1 MGKSWTEEQRQ
12 VINLQNRSLLVSA
25 AAGSGKTAV
34 LVERIIQ
41 KITDTI
47 RPVDIDR
54 LLVVTFTKAAA
65 AEMRERIMA
74 AVDARLL
81 DDPENTHLQKQKML
95 LPSAMITTI
104 DSFCMSVLREH
115 FDTIGLDPGFRVG
128 DPQEITLLKQD
139 VAEQLLEDCYAD
151 KTEEFIAFSQT
162 YSSGKLDKGLTD
174 WILRIYDFSQSYPW
188 PEEWLKKSLT
198 MNPGTM
204 EEEVENSPMVCLIM
218 EETCRIL
225 REMAAVLKTALDM
238 SLGVG
243 GPSLYEPML
252 LSDLEQTEAM
262 LECNTW
268 EDIYDHI
275 QHMEWKRLSGKKQPE
290 ANPSVVDMVKALRQE
305 AKDVFGWLKKNYF
318 AESLPEVLSKEAR
331 ILPGLAVL
339 IHLTEEFS
347 QRFREEKRQR
357 NLIDFND
364 QEHFAL
370 NILLDECHEPTAVA
384 KGYSE
389 QFEEIMCDEY
399 QDSNQVQETLLN
411 SISRERQGQPN
422 IFMVGDVKQSIYRF
436 RMAEPEIFLRKYQT
450 YTKQEGSHQ
459 RIDLHKNFRSR
470 ACVIESINRIFEALM
485 IPEICGME
493 YDADAALYPGLD
505 YPETRQKI
513 SESAEWLMVEHGN
526 DPEMTK
532 REAEAR
538 AVGLRIR
545 EIVNETSGLWVMDTE
560 SGAYR
565 RAEYGDIVILLRT
578 VKNWTEDY
586 VRILKDMGIPAVGE
600 TSSGFFDTVEIQG
613 ILNMLRILDNPLQD
627 IPMAA
632 VLTSSM
638 GRLTDEELAELR
650 LVNRSMSLYE
660 NIQDYL
666 KQGDDLFLV
675 EKLNTFLTVY
685 DRLRRSKI
693 HLSIE
698 ELIHEIY
705 EMTGYVQQMFA
716 MPGGEVRRANL
727 ERLVE
732 YAKDF
737 KNTSYR
743 GLFHFIRYVDQLKE
757 SKEDLG
763 GAVLPG
769 DAGQAVRIMSIHKSK
784 GLEYPIC
791 FVAGLGKSMNFTES
805 RSRIVIHARYGV
817 AADGVDLE
825 RRVKIHSLS
834 KKVFARKL
842 LLDQMGEEV
851 RVLYVALTRAREK
864 LILVGTVEDMEQTAE
879 KWSLAGKVP
888 TPLTYSRMLR
898 AKSYLDWLGP
908 LLWSDE
914 RQGAERGFEFRCI
927 NPAYMAAE
935 DIREEIQS
943 DGEKE
948 FLRGCEKIK
957 EGCTPLY
964 DLIDK
969 KLRWQYPRELMTR
982 LQGKM
987 TVSELKK
994 MAGEEMNGMV
1004 LYPENVE
1011 KLLPDPGNPLYIAQ
1025 QKGTATHKIF
1035 ELLPFAEI
1043 SSEDEVVSFIRQCVE
1058 KEQIPAFW
1066 EELIP
1071 AQKVFDFCC
1080 SELGQR
1086 MARAEK
1092 NGKLY
1097 RERPFVMGI
1106 PVQEIYPKLA
1116 AWEISG
1122 ISEKLSDRENDR
1134 LTSERILIQGVID
1147 VYFEEDDGVVLLDYK
1162 TDRIPKGKTGEELL
1176 IKRYKTQLDY
1186 YQKAIEQIS
1195 GKKVKDR
1202 ILYSVIMNRE
1212 IHC

>member
-1 MGKSWTEEQRQ
+1 MGKSWTEEQQQ
-12 VINLQNRSLLVSA
+12 VIDLKNRSLLVSA

-41 KITDTI
+41 KITDSTHPI
-47 RPVDIDR
+47 DIDQ

-65 AEMRERIMA
+65 AEMRERVMA
-74 AVDARLL
+74 AVDAKLL
-81 DDPENTHLQKQKML
+81 EDPENSHLQKQKML

-115 FDTIGLDPGFRVG
+115 FDSIGLDPGFRVG
-128 DPQEITLLKQD
+128 DPQEMTLLKQD
-139 VAEQLLEDCYAD
+139 VAEQLLEDCYTE
-151 KTEEFIAFSQT
+151 KTPEFIAFSQT
-162 YSSGKLDKGLTD
+162 YSIGKLDKGLTD

-188 PEEWLKKSLT
+188 PEEWLENSLH
-198 MNPGTM
+198 MNPGALGEEAGTSPVVQLVM
-204 EEEVENSPMVCLIM
+204 EESG
-218 EETCRIL
+218 RIL
-225 REMAAVLKTALDM
+225 SEMAEILKVALDM

-243 GPSLYEPML
+243 GPVLYEPML
-252 LSDLEQTEAM
+252 LSDLEQTKTM
-262 LECNTW
+262 IECNTY
-268 EDIYDHI
+268 EKLYDHI
-275 QHMEWKRLSGKKQPE
+275 QRMDWKRLSGKKQPE
-290 ANPSVVDMVKALRQE
+290 ADPAVMDMVKALRQE
-305 AKDVFGWLKKNYF
+305 TKELFGWLKKNYF
-318 AESLPEVLSKEAR
+318 SESLTELLVKEQQ
-331 ILPGLAVL
+331 ILPSLTVL
-339 IHLTEEFS
+339 IRLTEEFS
-347 QRFREEKRQR
+347 RRFQEEKRQR

-364 QEHFAL
+364 QEHFTL
-370 NILLDECHEPTAVA
+370 NILLDAHHEPTPVA

-399 QDSNQVQETLLN
+399 QDSNQVQETLIN
-411 SISRERQGQPN
+411 SISREREGQPN

-436 RMAEPEIFLRKYQT
+436 RMAEPEIFLGKYQS
-450 YTKQEGSHQ
+450 YTKNDGAHQ

-470 ACVIESINRIFEALM
+470 ACVLESINRIFESLM
-485 IPEICGME
+485 TTDICGMD
-493 YDADAALYPGLD
+493 YDADAALYPGLE
-505 YPETRQKI
+505 YPQTEQKT
-513 SESAEWLMVEHGN
+513 SEQAEWLIVEHGN

-545 EIVNETSGLWVMDTE
+545 ELVDENSGLWVMDSE
-560 SGAYR
+560 SGKYR
-565 RAEYGDIVILLRT
+565 RVGYGDIVILLRT

-586 VRILKDMGIPAVGE
+586 VRVLKEMGIPAVGE
-600 TSSGFFDTVEIQG
+600 TSSGFFDTLEIQG

-638 GRLTDEELAELR
+638 GGLSDEELAELR
-650 LVNRSMSLYE
+650 LIDRSVYLYE
-660 NIQDYL
+660 DMQDYL
-666 KQGDDLFLV
+666 DQGENLLLT
-675 EKLNTFLTVY
+675 EKLKKFFEMY
-685 DRLRRSKI
+685 GRLRWSKI
-693 HLSIE
+693 HMSIE

-705 EMTGYVQQMFA
+705 SETGYVQQMFA

-769 DAGQAVRIMSIHKSK
+769 NEGQSVRIMSIHKSK

-791 FVAGLGKSMNFTES
+791 FVAGLGKTMNFTES
-805 RSRIVIHARYGV
+805 RSRIVVHARYGV
-817 AADGVDLE
+817 AADGIDLE
-825 RRVKIHSLS
+825 NRVKIHSLS

-851 RVLYVALTRAREK
+851 RVLYVAMTRAREK
-864 LILVGTVEDMEQTAE
+864 LILVGTVENMAQTDE
-879 KWSLAGKVP
+879 KWTLAGKTP
-888 TPLTYSRMLR
+888 MPLTYSRMLR

-908 LLWSDE
+908 LLWSGGQ
-914 RQGAERGFEFRCI
+914 QGADLGFEFRCI
-927 NPAYMAAE
+927 NTAHMAAE
-935 DIREEIQS
+935 DIREEIQMDS
-943 DGEKE
+943 EKE
-948 FLRGCEKIK
+948 FFRDCLKLR
-957 EGCTPLY
+957 EGCQSLY
-964 DLIDK
+964 DRIDGR
-969 KLRWQYPRELMTR
+969 LRWNYPRELMTE

-994 MAGEEMNGMV
+994 MSGEEMTGLV
-1004 LYPENVE
+1004 LYPD
-1011 KLLPDPGNPLYIAQ
+1011 KAPALLPDLENPLYVAQ

-1035 ELLPFAEI
+1035 ELLPFSEI
-1043 SSEDEVVSFIRQCVE
+1043 FSEDDVAGFIRRCVE

-1071 AQKVFDFCC
+1071 AEKVFELCQ

-1092 NGKLY
+1092 AGKLY

-1106 PVQEIYPKLA
+1106 PVTEVYPEMTA
-1116 AWEISG
+1116 AAC
-1122 ISEKLSDRENDR
+1122 
-1134 LTSERILIQGVID
+1134 ERILIQGVID
-1147 VYFEEDDGVVLLDYK
+1147 VYFEEDDGIVLLDYK
-1162 TDRIPKGKTGEELL
+1162 TDRIPKGKAGEELL
-1176 IKRYKTQLDY
+1176 IKRYRAQLDY
-1186 YQKAIEQIS
+1186 YQKAIEQIL

>member
-1 MGKSWTEEQRQ
+1 MGKSWTEEQQQ
-12 VINLQNRSLLVSA
+12 VINLRGRSLLVSA

-41 KITDTI
+41 KITDAAHPI
-47 RPVDIDR
+47 DIDE

-65 AEMRERIMA
+65 AEMRERVMA
-74 AVDARLL
+74 AVDAKLL
-81 DDPENTHLQKQKML
+81 ADPENSHLQKQKML

-115 FDTIGLDPGFRVG
+115 FDKIGLDPGFRVG
-128 DPQEITLLKQD
+128 DPQEMALLKQD
-139 VAEQLLEDCYAD
+139 VAEQLLEDCYME
-151 KTEEFIAFSQT
+151 KTPEFTAFSQI
-162 YSSGKLDKGLTD
+162 YSIGKLDKGLSD

-188 PEEWLKKSLT
+188 PEEWLGNSLR
-198 MNPGTM
+198 MNPGAMEANADSSPVVRLVM
-204 EEEVENSPMVCLIM
+204 EESR
-218 EETCRIL
+218 RIL
-225 REMAAVLKTALDM
+225 AEMAGNLKIALDM
-238 SLGVG
+238 SVGAG
-243 GPSLYEPML
+243 GPALYEPML
-252 LSDLEQTEAM
+252 LFDLEQIDEM
-262 LECNTW
+262 LECKNY
-268 EDIYDHI
+268 EDLYDHI

-290 ANPSVVDMVKALRQE
+290 ADASVTDTVKILRQE
-305 AKDVFGWLKKNYF
+305 AKDLLGWLKKNYF
-318 AESLPEVLSKEAR
+318 SENLSELLSREQR
-331 ILPGLAVL
+331 ILPSLTVL
-339 IHLTEEFS
+339 IKLTEEFS
-347 QRFREEKRQR
+347 RRFREEKRQR

-370 NILLDECHEPTAVA
+370 NILLDEDHKPTPAA
-384 KGYSE
+384 RSYSE

-411 SISRERQGQPN
+411 SISREREGHPN

-436 RMAEPEIFLRKYQT
+436 RMAEPEIFLEKYRT
-450 YTKQEGSHQ
+450 YTKDAGSHQ

-470 ACVIESINRIFEALM
+470 ACVLESVNRIFESLM
-485 IPEICGME
+485 TPDICGMD
-493 YDADAALYPGLD
+493 YDEDAALYPGLE
-505 YPETRQKI
+505 YPETELNVSRQ
-513 SESAEWLMVEHGN
+513 SEWLMVEHGN

-545 EIVNETSGLWVMDTE
+545 ELMDPSSGLWVMDTE
-560 SGAYR
+560 SGEYR
-565 RAEYGDIVILLRT
+565 RVEYGDIVILLRT

-586 VRILKDMGIPAVGE
+586 VRVLKDMGIPAVGE
-600 TSSGFFDTVEIQG
+600 TSSGFFDTLEIQG

-638 GRLTDEELAELR
+638 GGLSDEELAEVRILD
-650 LVNRSMSLYE
+650 RSVHLYK
-660 NIQDYL
+660 NMQDYL
-666 KQGDDLFLV
+666 IQGENRALA
-675 EKLNTFLTVY
+675 EKLQDFFDLY
-685 DRLRRSKI
+685 DRLRGQKVHR
-693 HLSIE
+693 SIE
-698 ELIHEIY
+698 ELIYEIY
-705 EMTGYVQQMFA
+705 GMTGYVQQMFA

-727 ERLVE
+727 ERLAE
-732 YAKDF
+732 YARAF

-763 GAVLPG
+763 SAVLPG
-769 DAGQAVRIMSIHKSK
+769 EAGQAVRIMSIHKSK
-784 GLEYPIC
+784 GLEYPVC

-805 RSRIVIHARYGV
+805 RSRIVVHARYGV

-825 RRVKIHSLS
+825 HRVKIHSLS

-842 LLDQMGEEV
+842 LSEQMGEEV
-851 RVLYVALTRAREK
+851 RVLYVAMTRAREK
-864 LILVGTVEDMEQTAE
+864 LILVGTVEDMAKADE
-879 KWSLAGKVP
+879 KWTAAGRAPV
-888 TPLTYSRMLR
+888 PLTYSRMLR

-908 LLWSDE
+908 LLWSDG
-914 RQGAERGFEFRCI
+914 RDGAGRGFEFRCI
-927 NPAYMAAE
+927 NPGHMAAE
-935 DIREEIQS
+935 DIREEIQT
-943 DGEKE
+943 DRERE
-948 FLRGCEKIK
+948 FLQNCVSVHEDCRV
-957 EGCTPLY
+957 LY
-964 DLIDK
+964 ERIDS
-969 KLRWQYPRELMTR
+969 KLGWQYPRALMTE

-994 MAGEEMNGMV
+994 MAGEEMTGEL
-1004 LYPENVE
+1004 LYPEKLSE
-1011 KLLPDPGNPLYIAQ
+1011 LLPDMGNPLYMAQ

-1035 ELLPFAEI
+1035 ELLPFSEI
-1043 SSEDEVVSFIRQCVE
+1043 ASKEDVISFIHCCVE

-1071 AQKVFDFCC
+1071 TDKVFDFCR

-1086 MARAEK
+1086 MIRAEK
-1092 NGKLY
+1092 AGRLY

-1106 PVQEIYPKLA
+1106 PVSDVYPELLTA
-1116 AWEISG
+1116 SPA
-1122 ISEKLSDRENDR
+1122 EKE
-1134 LTSERILIQGVID
+1134 EQILIQGVID
-1147 VYFEEDDGVVLLDYK
+1147 VFFEEDDGIVLLDYK
-1162 TDRIPKGKTGEELL
+1162 TDRIPKGTAGDELL

-1186 YQKAIEQIS
+1186 YQKAIEQII

>member
-12 VINLQNRSLLVSA
+12 VIKLRNRSLLVSA

-41 KITDTI
+41 KITDTT
-47 RPVDIDR
+47 RPMDIDK

-74 AVDARLL
+74 AVDAKLL
-81 DDPENTHLQKQKML
+81 EDPENLHLQKQKML

-128 DPQEITLLKQD
+128 DPQEMTLLKQD
-139 VAEQLLEDCYAD
+139 VAEQLLEDCYEKKDA
-151 KTEEFIAFSQT
+151 EFIAFSQT

-188 PEEWLKKSLT
+188 PEEWLENSLA
-198 MNPGTM
+198 MNPGAMGKAAGHSPVVQLVM
-204 EEEVENSPMVCLIM
+204 EESR
-218 EETCRIL
+218 RIL
-225 REMAAVLKTALDM
+225 REMAGTLKTALDM
-238 SLGVG
+238 SLGSG
-243 GPSLYEPML
+243 GPALYEPML
-252 LSDLEQTEAM
+252 LSDLEQTEVM
-262 LECNTW
+262 VGCKTW
-268 EDIYDHI
+268 EELYDYIH
-275 QHMEWKRLSGKKQPE
+275 HMEWKRLSGKKQPE
-290 ANPSVVDMVKALRQE
+290 ADPSVVDMVKALRQE
-305 AKDVFGWLKKNYF
+305 AKDLFGWLKKNYF
-318 AESLPEVLSKEAR
+318 AEDLEAVLSKEER
-331 ILPGLAVL
+331 ILPGLTVL
-339 IHLTEEFS
+339 LRLTEEFS
-347 QRFREEKRQR
+347 RRFREEKKQR

-370 NILLDECHEPTAVA
+370 NILLDDKHEPTAAA

-399 QDSNQVQETLLN
+399 QDSNQVQETLLT
-411 SISRERQGQPN
+411 SISRERDGQPN

-436 RMAEPEIFLRKYQT
+436 RMAEPEIFLGKYQT
-450 YTKQEGSHQ
+450 YTKDEGSHQ

-470 ACVIESINRIFEALM
+470 ACVLESINRIFESLM
-485 IPEICGME
+485 TPEICGME

-505 YPETRQKI
+505 YPETEQKI
-513 SESAEWLMVEHGN
+513 SERAEWLMVEHGS
-526 DPEMTK
+526 DTEMTK

-545 EIVNETSGLWVMDTE
+545 EITDEASGLWVMDTE
-560 SGAYR
+560 SGKYR

-586 VRILKDMGIPAVGE
+586 VRVLKDMGIPAVGE
-600 TSSGFFDTVEIQG
+600 TSSGFFDTLEIQG

-638 GRLTDEELAELR
+638 GQLSDEELAELR
-650 LVNRSMSLYE
+650 LTNSSVHLYE
-660 NIQDYL
+660 NIQAYL
-666 KQGDDLFLV
+666 EQG
-675 EKLNTFLTVY
+675 EKLVLIEKLKAFLAMY
-685 DRLRRSKI
+685 DRLRRMKA
-693 HLSIE
+693 HRSIE

-705 EMTGYVQQMFA
+705 GMTGYVQQMFA
-716 MPGGEVRRANL
+716 MPGGELRRANL

-732 YAKDF
+732 YARDF

-769 DAGQAVRIMSIHKSK
+769 DEGQAVRIMSIHKSK

-791 FVAGLGKSMNFTES
+791 FVAGLGKAMNFTES
-805 RSRIVIHARYGV
+805 RSRIVVHARYGV

-825 RRVKIHSLS
+825 QRVKIHSLS
-834 KKVFARKL
+834 KKVFSRKL

-851 RVLYVALTRAREK
+851 RVLYVAMTRAREK
-864 LILVGTVEDMEQTAE
+864 LILVGTLEDMEQTGE
-879 KWSLAGKVP
+879 KWALAGMAP
-888 TPLTYSRMLR
+888 IPLTYSRMLR
-898 AKSYLDWLGP
+898 AKSYLDWIGP
-908 LLWSDE
+908 LLWSDGHRGE
-914 RQGAERGFEFRCI
+914 SLGFEFRCI
-927 NPAYMAAE
+927 NPAHMAAE
-935 DIREEIQS
+935 DIREEIQM
-943 DGEKE
+943 DRDRE
-948 FLRGCEKIK
+948 FLRDCAVVKADCRQLYEKID
-957 EGCTPLY
+957 T
-964 DLIDK
+964 
-969 KLRWQYPRELMTR
+969 KLRWRYPRELMTR

-994 MAGEEMNGMV
+994 MAGEEMTGAV
-1004 LYPENVE
+1004 LYPEKEE
-1011 KLLPDPGNPLYIAQ
+1011 KLPMDLGNPLYTAQ

-1035 ELLPFAEI
+1035 ELLPFGQI
-1043 SSEDEVVSFIRQCVE
+1043 SSVDDVAVFIRDCVE
-1058 KEQIPAFW
+1058 REQIPAFW

-1071 AQKVFDFCC
+1071 VKKIFDFCQ

-1086 MARAEK
+1086 MARAERM
-1092 NGKLY
+1092 GKLC
-1097 RERPFVMGI
+1097 REQPFVMGI
-1106 PVQEIYPKLA
+1106 PVSDVYPGA
-1116 AWEISG
+1116 SA
-1122 ISEKLSDRENDR
+1122 SDQ
-1134 LTSERILIQGVID
+1134 TERILIQGIID

-1162 TDRIPKGKTGEELL
+1162 TDRIPKGSAGDEIL

-1212 IHC
+1212 IHCR

>member
-1 MGKSWTEEQRQ
+1 MGKSWTEEQQQ
-12 VINLQNRSLLVSA
+12 VINLRNRSLLVSA

-34 LVERIIQ
+34 LVERIIR
-41 KITDTI
+41 KITDTT
-47 RPVDIDR
+47 RPMDIDK

-74 AVDARLL
+74 AVDARLSE
-81 DDPENTHLQKQKML
+81 DPENTHLQKQKML
-95 LPSAMITTI
+95 LPAAMITTI

-115 FDTIGLDPGFRVG
+115 FDAIGLDPGFRVG
-128 DPQEITLLKQD
+128 DPQEMTLLKQD
-139 VAEQLLEDCYAD
+139 VAEQLLEDCYLE
-151 KTEEFIAFSQT
+151 KTPEFITFSQT
-162 YSSGKLDKGLTD
+162 YSIGKLDKGLTD

-188 PEEWLKKSLT
+188 PEEWLENSLL
-198 MNPGTM
+198 MNPGAM
-204 EEEVENSPMVCLIM
+204 GEEARRSPVVQLVI
-218 EETCRIL
+218 EESHRIL
-225 REMAAVLKTALDM
+225 GEMIETLKTALDM
-238 SLGVG
+238 SLSVG
-243 GPSLYEPML
+243 GPALYEPML
-252 LSDLEQTEAM
+252 LSDLEQTKAM
-262 LECNTW
+262 LECKSY
-268 EDIYDHI
+268 EELYDHI
-275 QHMEWKRLSGKKQPE
+275 HRMAWKQLSRKRQPE
-290 ANPSVVDMVKALRQE
+290 ADPSVTDMVKALRQE
-305 AKDVFGWLKKNYF
+305 AKDLLGWLKKNYF
-318 AESLPEVLSKEAR
+318 SENLTELLSKEQR
-331 ILPGLAVL
+331 ILPSLTVL
-339 IHLTEEFS
+339 IRLTEEFS
-347 QRFREEKRQR
+347 RRFREEKKQR

-370 NILLDECHEPTAVA
+370 NILLDENHEPTAVA
-384 KGYSE
+384 RGYSE

-411 SISRERQGQPN
+411 SISREREGQPN

-436 RMAEPEIFLRKYQT
+436 RMAEPEIFLGKYQT
-450 YTKQEGSHQ
+450 YTKDEGSHQ

-470 ACVIESINRIFEALM
+470 ACVLESVNQIFESLM
-485 IPEICGME
+485 IPDICGME

-505 YPETRQKI
+505 YPQTEHKI
-513 SESAEWLMVEHGN
+513 SEHAEWLMVEHGN

-545 EIVNETSGLWVMDTE
+545 ELVDETSGLWVMDTE
-560 SGAYR
+560 SGKYR

-600 TSSGFFDTVEIQG
+600 TSSGFFDTLEIQG

-638 GRLTDEELAELR
+638 GRLNDEELAELR
-650 LVNRSMSLYE
+650 LTNRSVHLYE
-660 NIQDYL
+660 NIRVYL
-666 KQGDDLFLV
+666 EQGENTLLK
-675 EKLNTFLTVY
+675 EKLRAFFEMY

-693 HLSIE
+693 HMSIE

-705 EMTGYVQQMFA
+705 GMTGYVQQMFA

-791 FVAGLGKSMNFTES
+791 FVAGLGKAMNFTES
-805 RSRIVIHARYGV
+805 RSRIVVHARYGV

-825 RRVKIHSLS
+825 HRVKIHSLS

-851 RVLYVALTRAREK
+851 RVLYVAMTRAREK
-864 LILVGTVEDMEQTAE
+864 LILVGTVEDMAQTEE
-879 KWSLAGKVP
+879 KWALAGKVP
-888 TPLTYSRMLR
+888 MPLTYSRMLR
-898 AKSYLDWLGP
+898 AKSYLDWLGL
-908 LLWSDE
+908 LLWSDGQ
-914 RQGAERGFEFRCI
+914 QGARRGFEFRLI
-927 NPAYMAAE
+927 NSAHMAAE
-935 DIREEIQS
+935 DIREEIQLDS
-943 DGEKE
+943 EKA
-948 FLRGCEKIK
+948 FLQGCMEVK
-957 EGCTPLY
+957 EECRMIY
-964 DLIDK
+964 DRIDT
-969 KLRWQYPRELMTR
+969 KLHWKYPRQVMTQ

-994 MAGEEMNGMV
+994 MAGEEMNGTV
-1004 LYPENVE
+1004 LYPETSE
-1011 KLLPDPGNPLYIAQ
+1011 KLLPDPGNLLYMAQ

-1035 ELLPFAEI
+1035 ELLPLNEI
-1043 SSEDEVVSFIRQCVE
+1043 SSEADVASFIRRCVE
-1058 KEQIPAFW
+1058 KEQIPSFW

-1071 AQKVFDFCC
+1071 VENVFGFCQ

-1086 MARAEK
+1086 MSRAESS
-1092 NGKLY
+1092 GKLY

-1106 PVQEIYPKLA
+1106 PVTNVYPELA
-1116 AWEISG
+1116 DIG
-1122 ISEKLSDRENDR
+1122 G
-1134 LTSERILIQGVID
+1134 ERILIQGVID

-1162 TDRIPKGKTGEELL
+1162 TDRIPKGEAGDELL
-1176 IKRYKTQLDY
+1176 RKRYKTQLDY
-1186 YQKAIEQIS
+1186 YQMAIEQIL

>member
-485 IPEICGME
+485 IPEICGM
-493 YDADAALYPGLD
+493 
-505 YPETRQKI
+505 
-513 SESAEWLMVEHGN
+513 
-526 DPEMTK
+526 
-532 REAEAR
+532 
-538 AVGLRIR
+538 
-545 EIVNETSGLWVMDTE
+545 
-560 SGAYR
+560 
-565 RAEYGDIVILLRT
+565 
-578 VKNWTEDY
+578 
-586 VRILKDMGIPAVGE
+586 
-600 TSSGFFDTVEIQG
+600 
-613 ILNMLRILDNPLQD
+613 
-627 IPMAA
+627 
-632 VLTSSM
+632 
-638 GRLTDEELAELR
+638 
-650 LVNRSMSLYE
+650 
-660 NIQDYL
+660 
-666 KQGDDLFLV
+666 
-675 EKLNTFLTVY
+675 
-685 DRLRRSKI
+685 
-693 HLSIE
+693 
-698 ELIHEIY
+698 
-705 EMTGYVQQMFA
+705 
-716 MPGGEVRRANL
+716 
-727 ERLVE
+727 
-732 YAKDF
+732 
-737 KNTSYR
+737 
-743 GLFHFIRYVDQLKE
+743 
-757 SKEDLG
+757 
-763 GAVLPG
+763 
-769 DAGQAVRIMSIHKSK
+769 
-784 GLEYPIC
+784 
-791 FVAGLGKSMNFTES
+791 
-805 RSRIVIHARYGV
+805 
-817 AADGVDLE
+817 
-825 RRVKIHSLS
+825 
-834 KKVFARKL
+834 
-842 LLDQMGEEV
+842 
-851 RVLYVALTRAREK
+851 
-864 LILVGTVEDMEQTAE
+864 
-879 KWSLAGKVP
+879 
-888 TPLTYSRMLR
+888 
-898 AKSYLDWLGP
+898 
-908 LLWSDE
+908 
-914 RQGAERGFEFRCI
+914 
-927 NPAYMAAE
+927 
-935 DIREEIQS
+935 
-943 DGEKE
+943 
-948 FLRGCEKIK
+948 
-957 EGCTPLY
+957 
-964 DLIDK
+964 
-969 KLRWQYPRELMTR
+969 
-982 LQGKM
+982 
-987 TVSELKK
+987 
-994 MAGEEMNGMV
+994 
-1004 LYPENVE
+1004 
-1011 KLLPDPGNPLYIAQ
+1011 
-1025 QKGTATHKIF
+1025 
-1035 ELLPFAEI
+1035 
-1043 SSEDEVVSFIRQCVE
+1043 
-1058 KEQIPAFW
+1058 
-1066 EELIP
+1066 
-1071 AQKVFDFCC
+1071 
-1080 SELGQR
+1080 
-1086 MARAEK
+1086 
-1092 NGKLY
+1092 
-1097 RERPFVMGI
+1097 
-1106 PVQEIYPKLA
+1106 
-1116 AWEISG
+1116 
-1122 ISEKLSDRENDR
+1122 
-1134 LTSERILIQGVID
+1134 
-1147 VYFEEDDGVVLLDYK
+1147 
-1162 TDRIPKGKTGEELL
+1162 
-1176 IKRYKTQLDY
+1176 
-1186 YQKAIEQIS
+1186 
-1195 GKKVKDR
+1195 
-1202 ILYSVIMNRE
+1202 
-1212 IHC
+1212 

>member
-12 VINLQNRSLLVSA
+12 VIGLRNRSLLVSA

-41 KITDTI
+41 KITDTTH
-47 RPVDIDR
+47 PTDIDQ

-65 AEMRERIMA
+65 AEMRERVMA

-81 DDPENTHLQKQKML
+81 EEPENSHLQKQKNL

-115 FDTIGLDPGFRVG
+115 FDSIGLDPGFRVG
-128 DPQEITLLKQD
+128 DPQEMTLLKQD
-139 VAEQLLEDCYAD
+139 VAEQLLEDCYSE
-151 KTEEFIAFSQT
+151 KTPEFIAFSQT
-162 YSSGKLDKGLTD
+162 YSIGKLDKGLTD

-188 PEEWLKKSLT
+188 PEEWLENSLL
-198 MNPGTM
+198 MNPGAMDGDFEHSPVVRLVM
-204 EEEVENSPMVCLIM
+204 EESA
-218 EETCRIL
+218 RIL
-225 REMAAVLKTALDM
+225 DEMAGILKTALEM
-238 SLGVG
+238 STGIG
-243 GPSLYEPML
+243 GPALYEPML
-252 LSDLEQTEAM
+252 LSDLEQTEEM
-262 LECNTW
+262 LRCKTYKEL
-268 EDIYDHI
+268 YDHV
-275 QHMEWKRLSGKKQPE
+275 QSMAWKQLSRKKQPE
-290 ANPSVVDMVKALRQE
+290 ANPAVTDMVKELRQE
-305 AKDVFGWLKKNYF
+305 AKDLFGWLKKNYF
-318 AESLPEVLSKEAR
+318 SESLTELISKEQR
-331 ILPGLAVL
+331 ILPSLTVL
-339 IHLTEEFS
+339 IRLTEEFS
-347 QRFREEKRQR
+347 RRFREEKRQR

-370 NILLDECHEPTAVA
+370 NILLDASHEPTAVA
-384 KGYSE
+384 RGYSE

-411 SISRERQGQPN
+411 SISREREGQPN
-422 IFMVGDVKQSIYRF
+422 LFMVGDVKQSIYRF
-436 RMAEPEIFLRKYQT
+436 RMAEPEIFLGKYQT
-450 YTKQEGSHQ
+450 YTKDEGRHQ

-470 ACVIESINRIFEALM
+470 ACVLEGVNRIFEALM
-485 IPEICGME
+485 TPDICGMA

-505 YPETRQKI
+505 YPETEQRI
-513 SESAEWLMVEHGN
+513 SRTAECLMVEHGN

-545 EIVNETSGLWVMDTE
+545 ELVNDKTGLWVMDAEAGT
-560 SGAYR
+560 YR
-565 RAEYGDIVILLRT
+565 KADYGDIVILLRT

-586 VRILKDMGIPAVGE
+586 VRVLKGMGIPAVGE

-613 ILNMLRILDNPLQD
+613 ALNMLRILDNPLQD

-638 GRLTDEELAELR
+638 GQLNDEELAELR
-650 LVNRSMSLYE
+650 LTDRSVHLYE
-660 NIQDYL
+660 NIQSYL
-666 KQGDDLFLV
+666 EQGKNPFLT
-675 EKLNTFLTVY
+675 EKLEAFLEMY
-685 DRLRRSKI
+685 GRLRRNKV
-693 HLSIE
+693 HMSIE

-705 EMTGYVQQMFA
+705 AMTGYVQQMFA

-727 ERLVE
+727 ERLIE
-732 YAKDF
+732 YARDF

-791 FVAGLGKSMNFTES
+791 FVAGLGKTMNFTET
-805 RSRIVIHARYGV
+805 RSRIVVHARYGV
-817 AADGVDLE
+817 AADGIDLE
-825 RRVKIHSLS
+825 HRVKIHSLS

-842 LLDQMGEEV
+842 LLDQMGEEI
-851 RVLYVALTRAREK
+851 RVLYVAMTRAREK
-864 LILVGTVEDMEQTAE
+864 LILVGTVEDMDKTDE
-879 KWSLAGKVP
+879 KWTLAGKAPV
-888 TPLTYSRMLR
+888 PLTYNRMLR

-908 LLWSDE
+908 LLWSDGQ
-914 RQGAERGFEFRCI
+914 QGASRGFEFRCI
-927 NPAYMAAE
+927 RPAHMAAE
-935 DIREEIQS
+935 DIREEIQMDS
-943 DGEKE
+943 EMN
-948 FLRGCEKIK
+948 FLRDCAEIK
-957 EGCTPLY
+957 EAGRPLY
-964 DLIDK
+964 AAVDARLCWK
-969 KLRWQYPRELMTR
+969 YPREVMTQ

-994 MAGEEMNGMV
+994 MAGEEMTGLL
-1004 LYPENVE
+1004 LYPEKTTE
-1011 KLLPDPGNPLYIAQ
+1011 SLRDLDDPLYVAQ

-1035 ELLPFAEI
+1035 ELLPFGAI
-1043 SSEDEVVSFIRQCVE
+1043 SCMEDVTAFIRRCVE

-1066 EELIP
+1066 EKLIP
-1071 AQKVFDFCC
+1071 AEKVFAFCR

-1086 MARAEK
+1086 MSRAEK
-1092 NGKLY
+1092 EGRLY

-1106 PVQEIYPKLA
+1106 PVKEIYPGL
-1116 AWEISG
+1116 EEG
-1122 ISEKLSDRENDR
+1122 GQG
-1134 LTSERILIQGVID
+1134 ERILIQGVID
-1147 VYFEEDDGVVLLDYK
+1147 VYFEEADGIVLLDYK
-1162 TDRIPKGKTGEELL
+1162 TDRIPEGEAGDKLL

-1186 YQKAIEQIS
+1186 YQKAIEQILN
-1195 GKKVKDR
+1195 KKVKDR